1 MRDREEVPETN
12 EVSEKDEALEKEAIN
27 GKEKVLEKQE
37 ANKEEEV
44 SGQEKETMQTHGLAY
59 KGVRH
64 AQRHPLKKEF
74 ELSRLQGKHLE
85 QEQESQGARPRGKN
99 QVRWTRATGQPPKKE
114 FELSRVLG
122 KNLEQEQ
129 ESKGTIPR
137 RKNQAR
143 KTGATGQGESG
154 SKHNQAGFLH
164 TRAQRQ
170 PPLKDLKPPPPPPP
184 PRIIPPYKPTII
196 PATTHT
202 QACQHAATHVR

>member
-27 GKEKVLEKQE
+27 GNEKVLKKQE

-44 SGQEKETMQTHGLAY
+44 SGQEKETMETHGLAY

-74 ELSRLQGKHLE
+74 ALSRMLGTNLE
-85 QEQESQGARPRGKN
+85 QEQESQ
-99 QVRWTRATGQPPKKE
+99 
-114 FELSRVLG
+114 
-122 KNLEQEQ
+122 
-129 ESKGTIPR
+129 GTIPR

-143 KTGATGQGESG
+143 KTGATGQGGSG
-154 SKHNQAGFLH
+154 SKENQAGVLH

-170 PPLKDLKPPPPPPP
+170 PPLKDLKPPPL
-184 PRIIPPYKPTII
+184 
-196 PATTHT
+196 HHH
-202 QACQHAATHVR
+202 HASALHINPL